1 MSRQVT
7 EGRFFVEAP
16 QGGAKG
22 VGGRL
27 SAMTSLPLVIDA
39 PHSGHVFPPDFDTI
53 APTAAILACGDAYV
67 DELWSVATHHGAT
80 LVAALFPRAYID
92 PNRAEH
98 DIDPELLTSLW
109 PHDARPQASSE
120 RGVGLLHRFA
130 APNVPL
136 YDRRLTVAEVERR
149 IHDYYRP
156 YRHVLGELLDAAWRR
171 HGVVWHLDCHSMRAR
186 GSALDPDPGMAR
198 PDVIVSDGDGTTAD
212 PAFSR
217 WVIAEFTRLGFR
229 VGYNVPHRGADDEGG
244 GGGGGYLV
252 RHFGRPAERR
262 HSVQIELN
270 RALYLNESY
279 GEKHDGFSTL
289 QSQLGQF
296 AAALAAYA
304 EQHSEE
310 V

>member
-7 EGRFFVEAP
+7 EGRFYVEAP
-16 QGGAKG
+16 YGGTS
-22 VGGRL
+22 GR
-27 SAMTSLPLVIDA
+27 SGRLPLVLDA
-39 PHSGHVFPPDFDTI
+39 PRSGHVLPPDFDTI
-53 APTAAILACGDAYV
+53 ASTAAILACGDVRV
-67 DELWSVATHHGAT
+67 DELWSVATRHGAT
-80 LVAALFPRAYID
+80 LVAALFPCAYID
-92 PNRAEH
+92 PDRAES
-98 DIDPELLTSLW
+98 DIDPELLASLW
-109 PHDARPQASSE
+109 PHDARPQAFSE

-136 YDRRLTVAEVERR
+136 YDRRLTVPEVERR

-156 YRHVLGELLDAAWRR
+156 YRHVLRDAIEAAWQR
-171 HGVVWHLDCHSMRAR
+171 HGVVWHLDCHSMRPR
-186 GSALDPDPGMAR
+186 GGALDPDAGMTR
-198 PDVIVSDGDGTTAD
+198 PDVLVSDGDGTTAE

-229 VGYNVPHRGADDEGG
+229 AAYNAPGRCGD
-244 GGGGGYLV
+244 LV
-252 RHFGRPAERR
+252 RHFGRPSEGR

-270 RALYLNESY
+270 EALYLNESS
-279 GEKHDGFSTL
+279 GEKHVRHDGFSTL

>member
-7 EGRFFVEAP
+7 EGRYFVEAP
-16 QGGAKG
+16 QGGL
-22 VGGRL
+22 GRR
-27 SAMTSLPLVIDA
+27 LPLVIDA
-39 PHSGHVFPPDFDTI
+39 PHSGHVLPADFDTI

-67 DELWSVATHHGAT
+67 DELWSIATHHGAT

-98 DIDPELLTSLW
+98 DIDPELLASLW
-109 PHDARPQASSE
+109 PHDARPQPTSE

-136 YDRRLTVAEVERR
+136 YDRRLSVAEVERR
-149 IHDYYRP
+149 IHDYYLP
-156 YRHVLGELLDAAWRR
+156 YRHALRDALDTAWRR
-171 HGVVWHLDCHSMRAR
+171 YGVVWHLDCHSMRSR
-186 GSALDPDPGMAR
+186 GGALDPDAGLLRA
-198 PDVIVSDGDGTTAD
+198 DVRISDGGGTTAD

-217 WVIAEFTRLGFR
+217 WVIAEFTRLGYR
-229 VGYNVPHRGADDEGG
+229 VAYNTPGHLDGRED
-244 GGGGGYLV
+244 LV

-270 RALYLNESY
+270 QSLYLNESS
-279 GEKHDGFSTL
+279 GEKHDGFATL
-289 QSQLGQF
+289 QSQLGKF

>member
-7 EGRFFVEAP
+7 EGRYFVEAP
-16 QGGAKG
+16 QRG
-22 VGGRL
+22 
-27 SAMTSLPLVIDA
+27 SAGCGKDLPLVIDA

-53 APTAAILACGDAYV
+53 APTAAILACGDAHV

-98 DIDPELLTSLW
+98 DIDPELLASLW
-109 PHDARPQASSE
+109 PHDARPQAYSE

-149 IHDYYRP
+149 IHDYYLP
-156 YRHVLGELLDAAWRR
+156 YRHALRDALDAAWQR
-171 HGVVWHLDCHSMRAR
+171 HGVVWHLDCHSMSSR
-186 GSALDPDPGMAR
+186 GGALDPDAGMSR
-198 PDVIVSDGDGTTAD
+198 PDIVVSDGDGTTAD

-217 WVIAEFTRLGFR
+217 WVIAALTRLGYR
-229 VGYNVPHRGADDEGG
+229 VAYNTPYRGGD
-244 GGGGGYLV
+244 LV

-270 RALYLNESY
+270 QALYLNESH

-296 AAALAAYA
+296 AAALTAYA

>member
-7 EGRFFVEAP
+7 EGRYFVEAP
-16 QGGAKG
+16 QGGL
-22 VGGRL
+22 GRR
-27 SAMTSLPLVIDA
+27 LPLVIDA

-92 PNRAEH
+92 ANRAEH
-98 DIDPELLTSLW
+98 DIDPELLASLW
-109 PHDARPQASSE
+109 PHDARPQAYSE

-136 YDRRLTVAEVERR
+136 YDRRLSVAEVERR
-149 IHDYYRP
+149 IHDYYLP
-156 YRHVLGELLDAAWRR
+156 YRHALRDVLDAAWQR
-171 HGVVWHLDCHSMRAR
+171 HGAVWHLNCHSMRSR
-186 GSALDPDPGMAR
+186 GGALDVDAGMSRA
-198 PDVIVSDGDGTTAD
+198 DVLVSDGGGTTAD

-217 WVIAEFTRLGFR
+217 WIIAEFTRLGYR
-229 VGYNVPHRGADDEGG
+229 VAYNTPCGEDGG
-244 GGGGGYLV
+244 GDLV
-252 RHFGRPAERR
+252 RHFGRPEARR

-270 RALYLNESY
+270 QALYLNESRV
-279 GEKHDGFSTL
+279 EKHDGFSTL

-304 EQHSEE
+304 EQHSED

>member
-7 EGRFFVEAP
+7 EGRYFVEAP
-16 QGGAKG
+16 QGGL
-22 VGGRL
+22 GRR
-27 SAMTSLPLVIDA
+27 LPLVIDA
-39 PHSGHVFPPDFDTI
+39 PHSGHVLPADFDTI

-67 DELWSVATHHGAT
+67 DELWSIATHHGAT

-98 DIDPELLTSLW
+98 DIDPELLASLW
-109 PHDARPQASSE
+109 PHDARPQPTSE

-136 YDRRLTVAEVERR
+136 YDRRLSVAEVERR
-149 IHDYYRP
+149 IHDYYLP
-156 YRHVLGELLDAAWRR
+156 YRHALRDALDTAWRR
-171 HGVVWHLDCHSMRAR
+171 YGVVWHLDCHSMRSR
-186 GSALDPDPGMAR
+186 GGALDPDAGLLRA
-198 PDVIVSDGDGTTAD
+198 DVRISDGGGTTAD

-217 WVIAEFTRLGFR
+217 WVIAEFTRLGYR
-229 VGYNVPHRGADDEGG
+229 VAYHTPGHLDGRED
-244 GGGGGYLV
+244 LV

-270 RALYLNESY
+270 QSLYLNESS
-279 GEKHDGFSTL
+279 GEKHDGFATL
-289 QSQLGQF
+289 QSQLGKF

>member
-1 MSRQVT
+1 
-7 EGRFFVEAP
+7 
-16 QGGAKG
+16 
-22 VGGRL
+22 
-27 SAMTSLPLVIDA
+27 VIDA
-39 PHSGHVFPPDFDTI
+39 PHSGHVFPPDFDTV

-67 DELWSVATHHGAT
+67 EELWSVATHYGAT

-98 DIDPELLTSLW
+98 DIDPELLASLW
-109 PHDARPQASSE
+109 PHDARPQACSE

-136 YDRRLTVAEVERR
+136 YDRRLSVAEVERR
-149 IHDYYRP
+149 IHDYYLP
-156 YRHVLGELLDAAWRR
+156 YRHALRDALDAAWRR
-171 HGVVWHLDCHSMRAR
+171 HGVVWHLNCHSMRAR
-186 GSALDPDPGMAR
+186 GGALDPDAGTLRA
-198 PDVIVSDGDGTTAD
+198 DVRISDGGGTTAD

-217 WVIAEFTRLGFR
+217 WIMAEFMRLGFR
-229 VGYNVPHRGADDEGG
+229 VAYNTPGHDEGRED
-244 GGGGGYLV
+244 LV

-270 RALYLNESY
+270 QALYLNESR
-279 GEKHDGFSTL
+279 GEKHDGFLTL

>member
-7 EGRFFVEAP
+7 EGRYFVEAP
-16 QGGAKG
+16 QGGL
-22 VGGRL
+22 GRR
-27 SAMTSLPLVIDA
+27 LPLVIDA
-39 PHSGHVFPPDFDTI
+39 PHSGYVLPADFDTI

-67 DELWSVATHHGAT
+67 DELWSIATHHGAT

-98 DIDPELLTSLW
+98 DIDPELLASLW
-109 PHDARPQASSE
+109 PHDARPQPTSE

-136 YDRRLTVAEVERR
+136 YDRRLSVAEVERR
-149 IHDYYRP
+149 IHDYYLP
-156 YRHVLGELLDAAWRR
+156 YRHALRDALDTAWRR
-171 HGVVWHLDCHSMRAR
+171 YGVVWHLDCHSMRSR
-186 GSALDPDPGMAR
+186 GGALDPDAGLLRA
-198 PDVIVSDGDGTTAD
+198 DVRISDGGGTTAD

-217 WVIAEFTRLGFR
+217 WVIAEFTRLGYR
-229 VGYNVPHRGADDEGG
+229 VAYNTPGHLDGRED
-244 GGGGGYLV
+244 LV

-270 RALYLNESY
+270 QSLYLNESS
-279 GEKHDGFSTL
+279 GEKHDGFATL
-289 QSQLGQF
+289 QSQLGKF

>member
-16 QGGAKG
+16 QGDLNGAKRA
-22 VGGRL
+22 GRR
-27 SAMTSLPLVIDA
+27 LPLVIDV
-39 PHSGHVFPPDFDTI
+39 PHSGHVLPPDFDTI

-67 DELWSVATHHGAT
+67 DELWSVATRHGAT

-98 DIDPELLTSLW
+98 DLDPELLASLW
-109 PHDARPQASSE
+109 PHDARPQAYSE

-136 YDRRLTVAEVERR
+136 YDRRLTVPEVERR

-156 YRHVLGELLDAAWRR
+156 YRQALRDALDTAWQR
-171 HGVVWHLDCHSMRAR
+171 HGVVWHLDCHSMRSR
-186 GSALDPDPGMAR
+186 GGALDPDAGMAR
-198 PDVIVSDGDGTTAD
+198 PDVLVSDGDGTTAD

-217 WVIAEFTRLGFR
+217 WVMAEFTRLGFR
-229 VGYNVPHRGADDEGG
+229 VAYNTPYRGGD
-244 GGGGGYLV
+244 LV
-252 RHFGRPAERR
+252 RHFGRPAEGR

-270 RALYLNESY
+270 QALYLDESSV
-279 GEKHDGFSTL
+279 GRPGRHSGFSTL

-296 AAALAAYA
+296 AARLAAYA

>member
-7 EGRFFVEAP
+7 EGRYFVEAP
-16 QGGAKG
+16 QGGL
-22 VGGRL
+22 GRR
-27 SAMTSLPLVIDA
+27 LPLVIDA
-39 PHSGHVFPPDFDTI
+39 PHSGHVLPADFDTI

-67 DELWSVATHHGAT
+67 DELWSIATHHGAT

-98 DIDPELLTSLW
+98 DIDPELLASLW
-109 PHDARPQASSE
+109 PHDARPQPTSE

-136 YDRRLTVAEVERR
+136 YDRRLSVAEVERR
-149 IHDYYRP
+149 IHDYYLP
-156 YRHVLGELLDAAWRR
+156 YRHALRDALDTAWRR
-171 HGVVWHLDCHSMRAR
+171 YGVVWHLDCHSMRSR
-186 GSALDPDPGMAR
+186 GGALDPDAGFSRA
-198 PDVIVSDGDGTTAD
+198 DVRISDGGGTTAD

-217 WVIAEFTRLGFR
+217 WVIAEFTRLGYR
-229 VGYNVPHRGADDEGG
+229 VAYNTPGHLDGRED
-244 GGGGGYLV
+244 LV

-270 RALYLNESY
+270 QSLYLNESS
-279 GEKHDGFSTL
+279 GEKHDGFATL
-289 QSQLGQF
+289 QSQLGKF